1 MPIDYDLFRKSLEDG
16 TANEVLA
23 MTGGVAVE
31 TLLEEQDDD
40 RVWLQLNFEEQ
51 DRLAEMMQEYAQRV
65 GGRLVRDD
73 ASCIVYFE

>member
-31 TLLEEQDDD
+31 TLLEEQD
-40 RVWLQLNFEEQ
+40 
-51 DRLAEMMQEYAQRV
+51 RLAEMMQEYAQRV